1 MIFLSAYSI
10 LGARR
15 SISIACAHDYIILL
29 SNLSVSRIIRVMLIK
44 TCILPEVALEMR
56 NNSKKNFKKIKKY
69 TTSYLVP

>member
-1 MIFLSAYSI
+1 M
-10 LGARR
+10 
-15 SISIACAHDYIILL
+15 SIACAHDYIILL

-56 NNSKKNFKKIKKY
+56 NNSKKIFKKIKKY